1 MNRPLLLESFGRSG
15 PSRAAPGFTAAEVE
29 DARLEGYDTGYRAG
43 WDDACATCV
52 AEQDRIGEEFAR
64 NLRDLSFTFHEARA
78 HVLSGVAPVLRA
90 AFQSLFPALIGEA
103 LAARVHEALE
113 ADVGAAAQQPVR
125 ICVSPA
131 DAGALRRLLV
141 SVETLPCDLHEEP
154 TLASGQ
160 VFFVL
165 GAREVEIDLAAAL
178 DAATDAL
185 DALNDASHKAL
196 KHG

>member
-1 MNRPLLLESFGRSG
+1 MNRPLLLESFDRST
-15 PSRAAPGFTAAEVE
+15 PSRAAPVFTAVEVE
-29 DARLEGYDTGYRAG
+29 AARLEGYDSGYRAG

-78 HVLSGVAPVLRA
+78 HVLSGVTPVLRA
-90 AFQSLFPALIGEA
+90 AFQSLFPALVGEA

-113 ADVGAAAQQPVR
+113 ADIGGASHQPIR
-125 ICVSPA
+125 IYVSPA
-131 DAGALRRLLV
+131 DAASLRRLLV

-165 GAREVEIDLAAAL
+165 GAREVEIDLKAAL

-185 DALNDASHKAL
+185 DALNDASRETL
-196 KHG
+196 RHG